1 MNHARLCILLI
12 MLLQSALFPNSNEH
26 SHELDELIEKATIH
40 YFNGEYEKAYEYSIK
55 GLKFS
60 PNHPYLNFYIGDYYG
75 FQGNPKEALKYFD
88 IAILNH
94 THDIFQL
101 ALYQRGIA
109 KMLLNQD
116 LSFCDDINI
125 VKKSFESDD
134 TYAYMEENNPEIFL
148 ICSYSV
154 GMFPHELID
163 TANLLAGE
171 NLCRYSHLF
180 YNEAS
185 KNGTWNELSKYDN
198 SKCPIKK

>member
-1 MNHARLCILLI
+1 MKNNFFYIFYIFLAYSLLLSNKGSIPEYDHILE
-12 MLLQSALFPNSNEH
+12 Q
-26 SHELDELIEKATIH
+26 ATEY

-55 GLKFS
+55 GLEFS

-88 IAILNH
+88 IAIANH
-94 THDIFQL
+94 THDIFPT

-109 KMLLNQD
+109 KMLVNKD
-116 LSFCDDINI
+116 LSFCDDIKI

-134 TYAYMEENNPEIFL
+134 TYAHMEENNPQIFL
-148 ICSYSV
+148 ICSYSE

-163 TANLLAGE
+163 TANLLAEE
-171 NLCRYSHLF
+171 NYCAYSYLF

-185 KNGTWNELSKYDN
+185 KNGTWKELSKYDN